1 MTGRKRVA
9 AIVVAAGRGE
19 RAAMAGSELPKQYRP
34 IAGVPMLQRTIAAL
48 LKIDA
53 VDLVLPVIHPEHDG
67 GYAALRLSDPK
78 LLPAVAGG
86 ATRQSSVLAGLK
98 ALGGIA
104 PDLVL
109 IQDAARPF
117 VDTALVDG
125 VLAALTTFDGALPA
139 IPVIDTVKR
148 SNDGRSVDATE
159 DRKTL
164 FAAQTPQGFRY
175 AEILAAHVKAS
186 ALPQEFTDD
195 ASIAEWAGLSVALS
209 PGSSRNIKI
218 TLPEDFARA
227 ERLLRG
233 DRLMETR
240 VGTGFDVHPFELG
253 DFVTLGGIKIAHTQ
267 RLQGHS
273 DADVA
278 LHALTDAIYGALG
291 EGDIGTHFPPSDPQ
305 WRGADSAI
313 FLKHAVGLVAARG
326 GRILNLDLTIV
337 CEAPR
342 IGPHVA
348 AMRER
353 IGQICTISPSRV
365 AVKATTSERLGFTGR
380 GEGIV
385 ALATASVEVP
395 GED

>member
-1 MTGRKRVA
+1 MPGQKRVA

-19 RAAMAGSELPKQYRP
+19 RAATAGSELPKQYPP
-34 IAGVPMLQRTIAAL
+34 ILGVPMLQRTVEAL

-53 VDLVLPVIHPEHDG
+53 VDVVLPVIHPDHVER
-67 GYAALRLSDPK
+67 YAALGLSNPK

-86 ATRQSSVLAGLK
+86 ATRQASVLAGLK
-98 ALGGIA
+98 ALGEVE
-104 PDLVL
+104 PSLVL

-139 IPVIDTVKR
+139 ISVTDTIKR
-148 SNDGRSVDATE
+148 SNDGRSINATE

-175 AEILAAHVKAS
+175 AEILAAHIRAS
-186 ALPQEFTDD
+186 TLPQEFTDD
-195 ASIAEWAGLSVALS
+195 ASIAEWAGMKVALS
-209 PGSSRNIKI
+209 PGSSRNIKV

-233 DRLMETR
+233 DRLMEAR
-240 VGTGFDVHPFELG
+240 VGTGFDVHPFEPG
-253 DFVTLGGIKIAHTQ
+253 DFVTLGGVRIAHTQ

-305 WRGADSAI
+305 WRGADSAV
-313 FLKHAVGLVAARG
+313 FLRHAAGLVATRG
-326 GRILNLDLTIV
+326 GRIVNLDLTIV

-348 AMRER
+348 AMRQR
-353 IGQICTISPSRV
+353 IGEICTISPSRV

-385 ALATASVEVP
+385 ALATASVEMQ